1 MDGIWFDIRR
11 VEDLISSA
19 QVVKQCKTAFETA
32 RVQNKALG
40 ATALRRLMLKLQIS
54 LIGFL

>member
-11 VEDLISSA
+11 VEDLISST
-19 QVVKQCKTAFETA
+19 QVVKQFKTAFETA

-40 ATALRRLMLKLQIS
+40 ATGGEAADA
-54 LIGFL
+54 